1 THDSSDLK
9 GNPQILLRDNIHH
22 SQRTSSSATA
32 RHLTLPDRRTL
43 DYSDDGPKDGFPL
56 LWIHGTPGSY
66 IALPALKTACQRK
79 NIRLVTMSRAGYGG
93 STRKPGRSVVDFASD
108 IQALNEHLGITK
120 CVVGGWSG
128 GGPHAIAC
136 AARLRGCVAVL
147 SVSAV
152 APYGVADLDFLAG
165 QGQDNIDEFNAAL
178 QGETTLQAFVAG
190 QRPEMLK
197 ADAAGIVEALASLLP
212 PVDREAVLNS
222 DIGAFMVDSN
232 QEALAHS
239 ADGWVDD
246 DLAFVKP
253 WGFGLEEV
261 KVPVILYQGS
271 EDLMVPFA
279 HGEWLARHLPEKFL
293 RKHLL
298 QGEGHVSIF
307 LGKVEEMLGELVEVS
322 GVR

>member
-1 THDSSDLK
+1 MAHH
-9 GNPQILLRDNIHH
+9 ILL
-22 SQRTSSSATA
+22 
-32 RHLTLPDRRTL
+32 PDGRNL
-43 DYSDDGPKDGFPL
+43 DYSDNSPNNCLPL
-56 LWIHGTPGSY
+56 LWIHSTPGSY
-66 IALPALKTACQRK
+66 IALPALKSACQWK
-79 NIRLVTMSRAGYGG
+79 NIRLITMSRAGY
-93 STRKPGRSVVDFASD
+93 
-108 IQALNEHLGITK
+108 GITK

-136 AARLRGCVAVL
+136 AARLPGCVAVF
-147 SVSAV
+147 SVAAV

-165 QGQDNIDEFNAAL
+165 QRQDNIDKFNAAF
-178 QGETTLQAFVAG
+178 QGETPLQSFVAA
-190 QRPEMLK
+190 QRPDMLK
-197 ADAAGIVEALASLLP
+197 GDAAGIAEALASLLP

-222 DIGAFMVDSN
+222 DIGVFMADSN
-232 QEALAHS
+232 QEALRHG

-253 WGFGLEEV
+253 WGFGLGEV
-261 KVPVILYQGS
+261 KVSVILYQGS

-307 LGKVEEMLGELVEVS
+307 LGKVEEMLGELLKIAGS
-322 GVR
+322 